1 MHLIL
6 YLHSWLAGTQHWP
19 RCLLMLQSGIAL
31 AFSTWMKEEYFK
43 SLLIGWEKQPTFF
56 PFTFSSFCIS
66 FFSCSSSKTHCLD
79 ILWINGGNFL
89 TSVLR
94 GSQEWLTFLNLILLH
109 ILVLDMFSLFSLTR
123 RRKQTLMQVASKLCL
138 PVAPHVALCIRLGT
152 DFTYCFSF
160 HAKDL
165 SANCGLNKNRREFRY
180 WESLVSAEAGSR

>member
-6 YLHSWLAGTQHWP
+6 YLLAGIQHWP
-19 RCLLMLQSGIAL
+19 RCLLMLQGL
-31 AFSTWMKEEYFK
+31 LWMEEGRI
-43 SLLIGWEKQPTFF
+43 LQELISRLRRAIFF
-56 PFTFSSFCIS
+56 LSFHFLFFF
-66 FFSCSSSKTHCLD
+66 FFSRSFSKTHCLD

-123 RRKQTLMQVASKLCL
+123 RRKQSLMQVASKLCL

-160 HAKDL
+160 HAEDL

>member
-1 MHLIL
+1 MDGGKTLRELI
-6 YLHSWLAGTQHWP
+6 SRSRRA
-19 RCLLMLQSGIAL
+19 
-31 AFSTWMKEEYFK
+31 
-43 SLLIGWEKQPTFF
+43 TFF
-56 PFTFSSFCIS
+56 LSFHFSNFVFIFFFRSF
-66 FFSCSSSKTHCLD
+66 SKTHCLD

-123 RRKQTLMQVASKLCL
+123 WKQSLMQVASKLCL

-165 SANCGLNKNRREFRY
+165 SANCGLNKSRREFRY